1 MESLLKVDRLDDS
14 FIGSASFQSSRCGE
28 PTQRFM
34 LHRREA
40 SGSLSLK
47 AEGRKPSGERLL
59 DATPDGLRRS
69 ACIEAWQIGRIPP
82 ERVYQ
87 S

>member
-1 MESLLKVDRLDDS
+1 MESLSKVDRINGP
-14 FIGSASFQSSRCGE
+14 FFSAESYQSSRCCAS
-28 PTQRFM
+28 TQRFA

-69 ACIEAWQIGRIPP
+69 ASIEAWQIGRIPP